1 MKTTRIVLIVLML
14 GLITLLAWPKATQ
27 QQAQPVPVA
36 QNDSII
42 GCYVATIAKDVY
54 SMNITSQEGIAIEG
68 TLAYK
73 NFEKDSSSGTL
84 VGIYDSQM
92 LLGDYSFAS
101 EGMDSVAQVAFKKTP
116 EGFIRGFG
124 PTETMGNKEVLT
136 DTSNLTY
143 ENSPTFVKTQCQ

>member
-1 MKTTRIVLIVLML
+1 MKTAQIILTIVVI
-14 GLITLLAWPKATQ
+14 GLIAIFVWPHRNDQVTPA
-27 QQAQPVPVA
+27 PVT
-36 QNDSII
+36 QNDSVV

-54 SMNITSQEGIAIEG
+54 TMKIESQDGISVSG

-84 VGIYDSQM
+84 VGIYDGGM

-116 EGFIRGFG
+116 DGFVRGFG

-136 DTSNLTY
+136 DTSNLSY
-143 ENSPTFVKTQCQ
+143 DNSPTFVKTECQ